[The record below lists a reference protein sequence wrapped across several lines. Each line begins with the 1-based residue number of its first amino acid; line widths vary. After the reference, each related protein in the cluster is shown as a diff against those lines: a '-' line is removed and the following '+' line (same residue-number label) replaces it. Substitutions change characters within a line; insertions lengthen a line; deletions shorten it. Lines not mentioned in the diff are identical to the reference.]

1 MRRSVLQSNAQKENE
16 SINPSPGEQKTLQKK
31 LNPNTT
37 VPNAKRGPAAMAIT
51 FAMNFSNK
59 NNVHGIAS
67 RTQEQMHKVLMSPF
81 NNCQILHNFP
91 NNGSTTEAGFLLL
104 LSRITVVFEDFPSP
118 KYPSLDLPIAC
129 ISGLLVARGT

>member
-1 MRRSVLQSNAQKENE
+1 
-16 SINPSPGEQKTLQKK
+16 
-31 LNPNTT
+31 
-37 VPNAKRGPAAMAIT
+37 MAIT

-91 NNGSTTEAGFLLL
+91 NSGSTTEAGFLLL

-118 KYPSLDLPIAC
+118 KYPSLDLLGPAANSLYIRIARC
-129 ISGLLVARGT
+129 QGHLRTPSPAAHSLYVKIARRQKHLKAPRPLANSLYFRISRRQGT